1 MDPDGLA
8 AASALSAARP
18 ALDTLDAID
27 RNAAVISVS
36 TGMAI
41 DLALAGP
48 TGEGIPIAG
57 AAFLG
62 IKGLG
67 AAGRGVRAGLKA
79 LKNLGKRRSKDI
91 PKGLGTNP
99 FEGKTPNQIDKLFKN
114 KGFETRG
121 PNPLSGKG
129 GYVNPKTGR
138 SYHLDPGGQYKKG
151 TEFPHVDVNRA
162 NGSKI
167 PKRKYPLGDR
177 LNDN

>member
-79 LKNLGKRRSKDI
+79 LIGRKRVGRHMSPKEFEKMRRTGRVQEGGSGQTRVADPADPRTYRNPPKNDVYVEFDVPANRVLPHSKGTGRI
-91 PKGLGTNP
+91 P
-99 FEGKTPNQIDKLFKN
+99 
-114 KGFETRG
+114 G
-121 PNPLSGKG
+121 PGSYDAKVPGR
-129 GYVNPKTGR
+129 NPK
-138 SYHLDPGGQYKKG
+138 DFEMP
-151 TEFPHVDVNRA
+151 RA
-162 NGSKI
+162 RNIKAF
-167 PKRKYPLGDR
+167 
-177 LNDN
+177 